1 MSAATQSP
9 RMHLACAIDDCGEEI
24 TDGLILAAL
33 ERAERQT
40 GSSKVWLR
48 VFVEHLGLE
57 PTAPTSRRL
66 RPDLGYLCHVGLLR
80 RGEAKGREHWS
91 LTAEGREEL
100 ARSRAAGVVRDLP
113 ESPQHRA
120 WREARMRARAELP
133 AFRQLVHAVLE
144 EARELSAGYEH
155 GASAECFELAE
166 RLCSALWLLG
176 SATHCMAEWQ
186 EPEDHIAD
194 VDPDPGPAPGRRAVS
209 TWRAIA
215 VKAKGGK
222 E

>member
-1 MSAATQSP
+1 MSTATESP
-9 RMHLACAIDDCGEEI
+9 QTDLACAIGDCREEI

-40 GSSKVWLR
+40 GSSEVWLR
-48 VFVEHLGLE
+48 VFVEHLGFE
-57 PTAPTSRRL
+57 PRAPTSRRL
-66 RPDLGYLCHVGLLR
+66 RPDLGYLCHAGLLR
-80 RGEAKGREHWS
+80 RGEAKGREYWS

-100 ARSRAAGVVRDLP
+100 ARSRAADVIGELP

-133 AFRQLVHAVLE
+133 GFRRLVHAVLG

-155 GASAECFELAE
+155 GASLECFELAE
-166 RLCSALWLLG
+166 LLSSALWLLG
-176 SATHCMAEWQ
+176 SATHCLAEWQ

-194 VDPDPGPAPGRRAVS
+194 VDRDPGPAPGRRAVS
-209 TWRAIA
+209 AWRAIA
-215 VKAKGGK
+215 VKAKGG
-222 E
+222 EA